1 MKVKADKHRVER
13 SFQVGDKMRLK
24 LHPYTQASEV
34 NQPFPKFSLKFFGPY
49 IILEKIGSV
58 VRKEL
63 ENVQRGSQLVISF

>member
-49 IILEKIGSV
+49 TILEKIGSV
-58 VRKEL
+58 VGKEL